1 MLRSVNG
8 CWSWRGLIREKNV
21 LIYRGFIL
29 LLSVGIPSVF
39 CLEHTPAVPFVRF
52 HFGLQQCPALAAALG
67 TPELFPNPALPRNS
81 HRAGA
86 AAGALDSP
94 SRTSGSSLLQIQQEK
109 ITLLLLKNQFSSIS
123 LLCSAWCLLRTASGG
138 ACPPTVLGFRVV
150 FCCSWNISLLVYWA
164 PFAPSFTLLL
174 FHFLCAQPSLSVC
187 CSC

>member
-21 LIYRGFIL
+21 LVYRGFIL

-67 TPELFPNPALPRNS
+67 TPELFPNLALPRNS

-94 SRTSGSSLLQIQQEK
+94 KQDIWK
-109 ITLLLLKNQFSSIS
+109 F
-123 LLCSAWCLLRTASGG
+123 TASNS
-138 ACPPTVLGFRVV
+138 ARENDSSSTEKSIF
-150 FCCSWNISLLVYWA
+150 
-164 PFAPSFTLLL
+164 
-174 FHFLCAQPSLSVC
+174 FHFPALLSVVSAENSIWWGLSPDC
-187 CSC
+187 LGLSRCVLL

>member
-94 SRTSGSSLLQIQQEK
+94 SRTSGSSLLQIQHEK
-109 ITLLLLKNQFSSIS
+109 MTLLLLKNQFSSIS

-150 FCCSWNISLLVYWA
+150 FCCSWNISLLVY
-164 PFAPSFTLLL
+164 
-174 FHFLCAQPSLSVC
+174 
-187 CSC
+187 